1 MENKGFVYFFSNSKN
16 IKIGYT
22 KNNPENRLK
31 QLNTGSDTQLY
42 MLGYIQG
49 SIELEK
55 SLHKKFGQDRIRQNA
70 EWFYP
75 SQELIDFINK
85 NNEIKNI
92 YIELIDGLV
101 WVFNSMSKVT

>member
-22 KNNPENRLK
+22 KNRPESRLK

-42 MLGYIQG
+42 MLGYIHG
-49 SIELEK
+49 STELEK

-75 SQELIDFINK
+75 SQELIDFINE
-85 NNEIKNI
+85 NNEIKDN
-92 YIELIDGLV
+92 YIEFVDNKC
-101 WVFNSMSKVT
+101 WVFKRMPGF